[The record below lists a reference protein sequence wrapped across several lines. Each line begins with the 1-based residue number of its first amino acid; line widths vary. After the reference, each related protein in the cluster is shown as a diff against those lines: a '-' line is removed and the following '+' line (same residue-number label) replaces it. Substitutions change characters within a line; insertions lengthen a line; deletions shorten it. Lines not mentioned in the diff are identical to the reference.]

1 LDLGLVCSGH
11 GIGAVRV
18 ECCEYFE
25 VFVVVGEETV
35 SIGKDEETGEGR
47 R

>member
-25 VFVVVGEETV
+25 VFAILGEE
-35 SIGKDEETGEGR
+35 
-47 R
+47 